1 MFEILIILWQSNN
14 CFYLTSFLPDNCVA
28 KLPVVKF
35 SFSEKK
41 KCHMNMRS
49 NSFSSKKCESWNQ
62 NIS

>member
-1 MFEILIILWQSNN
+1 MFEILIILWKSNN

-41 KCHMNMRS
+41 KNAT
-49 NSFSSKKCESWNQ
+49 
-62 NIS
+62 

>member
-1 MFEILIILWQSNN
+1 MFEILIILLKSNN

-41 KCHMNMRS
+41 MPH
-49 NSFSSKKCESWNQ
+49 EYAV
-62 NIS
+62 